1 MASDPRWRVIREF
14 QSKGSDPAVVVQ
26 FVLPKPIWLQLV
38 EALDLAARV
47 TGSERLGAQLNAICA
62 PAGSF
67 RQFFFQRPAQQGDWY
82 HAWDFRCLNG

>member
-1 MASDPRWRVIREF
+1 MGSAATGVWSMASDPRWRVIREF

-62 PAGSF
+62 EATTEWLRS
-67 RQFFFQRPAQQGDWY
+67 
-82 HAWDFRCLNG
+82 